1 MEGIR
6 YVFKVITWSLLIIV
20 TWYGVWYFFIVEVN
34 PLLWSF
40 WQKFWYSVICLIGI
54 KGAIEDEKY

>member
-40 WQKFWYSVICLIGI
+40 WQKFWYSVIVLIGI
-54 KGAIEDEKY
+54 RGIVEDGE